1 MGFCCSKSIKI
12 ASTSKK
18 DDQITL
24 PMTTLMPYSSQA
36 SLRIAPNHIK
46 TRSSSPPKTLTKF
59 DLPTPQGTKTCN
71 TISPISV
78 KKTQNLFEVA
88 KSKPISSQTMKSVS
102 TIDLDLIKKAK
113 RFSLIISKNPNTDL
127 DLSDNSESDEISIG
141 SESPNTPLKF
151 PNHCNTQT
159 EMPKNIS
166 FKSLKTMND
175 VIHTQSLTK
184 QRSLEGQK
192 KINQYTF
199 KGLLGTGAFG
209 KVYKVIDDQGNP
221 AAVKV
226 YNKKTL
232 RNRWIGK
239 KRTAWDLIQ
248 SEIQIMSS
256 LNHKGIIRLL
266 EVIDFK
272 ESKKIYLVL
281 EYIEKGSIF
290 DKCPMT
296 EKEAKNYFYD
306 LVLAIEYLHNT
317 AYVVHRDIKPQNL
330 LITKDNHIKI
340 CDFGSAQFIDNL
352 RDELNNSAGTY
363 LFMPPEA
370 HKAKGFRG
378 KPADIWA
385 LGITLYYMIAGRT
398 PFNSRNISSLCDEI
412 SQEEIM
418 FTQNFSDKVKSLI
431 RGMTDKD
438 PEKRYSIDAV
448 KEHLWFKDVIL

>member
-1 MGFCCSKSIKI
+1 MGFCCSKNIKI

-18 DDQITL
+18 DDQESLSRPALISC
-24 PMTTLMPYSSQA
+24 SSQA
-36 SLRIAPNHIK
+36 SLKIAPIHIK

-59 DLPTPQGTKTCN
+59 DLPTPQGTKTSN

-78 KKTQNLFEVA
+78 KKSQNLFEVA
-88 KSKPISSQTMKSVS
+88 RSKPVSSQTMKSVS
-102 TIDLDLIKKAK
+102 TIDPDLIQKAK
-113 RFSLIISKNPNTDL
+113 RFSLIISKNPNIDL
-127 DLSDNSESDEISIG
+127 DVSNDSESDEISNG
-141 SESPNTPLKF
+141 SDLPSTPKEF
-151 PNHCNTQT
+151 PNHCNTFTQ
-159 EMPKNIS
+159 MPKNIPFSS
-166 FKSLKTMND
+166 FKTTND
-175 VIHTQSLTK
+175 VIHTQSLSK
-184 QRSLEGQK
+184 QRSLEGKK

-199 KGLLGTGAFG
+199 QGLLGTGAFG
-209 KVYKVIDDQGNP
+209 KVYKVIDDLGNP

-226 YNKKTL
+226 YNKKIL

-256 LNHKGIIRLL
+256 LNHKSITRLL

-272 ESKKIYLVL
+272 ESRKIYLIL
-281 EYIEKGSIF
+281 EYIEKGPIF
-290 DKCPMT
+290 DKCPMS
-296 EKEAKNYFYD
+296 EKEAKNYFLD

-317 AYVVHRDIKPQNL
+317 VFVVHRDIKPQNL
-330 LITKDNHIKI
+330 LISKNNQVKI

-398 PFNSRNISSLCDEI
+398 PFKSRNISNLCDEI
-412 SQEEIM
+412 NQEEII
-418 FTQNFSDKVKSLI
+418 FTQNFSDKVKNLI

-438 PEKRYSIDAV
+438 PEKRYSVDVV
-448 KEHLWFKDVIL
+448 KGHPWLKNV